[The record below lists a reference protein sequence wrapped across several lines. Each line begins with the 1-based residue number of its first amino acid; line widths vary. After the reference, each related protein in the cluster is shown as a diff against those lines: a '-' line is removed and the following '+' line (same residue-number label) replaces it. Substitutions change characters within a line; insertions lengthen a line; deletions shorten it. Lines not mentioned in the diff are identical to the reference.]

1 MQLTPGMI
9 QDLQSVAR
17 LSSRNNWEYAGKLDV
32 RPKGSKLVYKGI
44 THHTSKKK
52 NMVERVALEGPVG
65 YHTHP
70 CTLEGFHATLPSDA
84 DLSVYIKGYPHL
96 WTNLLCDRD
105 GFYEIK
111 LTDPD
116 ALPIPHRVHTTMM
129 TLRSEPFL
137 MNHRVNDDG
146 MEFYETTP
154 EEWEAFVKDDLHARL
169 YDLFGISVTYR
180 DYISDL

>member
-1 MQLTPGMI
+1 MI
-9 QDLQSVAR
+9 QDLKSVAR

-32 RPKGSKLVYKGI
+32 GPDLVYKGI

-52 NMVERVALEGPVG
+52 NLVERVALEGPVG

-84 DLSVYIKGYPHL
+84 DLSVYIHGYPTL

-111 LTDPD
+111 LTDRY
-116 ALPIPHRVHTTMM
+116 ALPVPHRVHATML

-137 MNHRVNDDG
+137 MKHRVSDDG
-146 MEFYETTP
+146 VEFYETTQ
-154 EEWEAFVKDDLHARL
+154 EEWSRFVEDDLHTRL
-169 YDLFGISVTYR
+169 YDLFGISVTYNSFMDPKSSLR
-180 DYISDL
+180 SS